1 MSGLRSVIEEITGI
15 DLGSMCGDELAADVV
30 EVARAVDV
38 LTCRI
43 AAITDEVRRRG
54 IHETQGYLS
63 VTRWLANTTDT
74 DDSTAQ
80 RIVTL
85 GRTLREH
92 PETRLMAESGDLPG
106 SRLRIL
112 TRAARAFPD
121 AYRDHEGML
130 LELAEKLELRDLRKV
145 VTHWANCADAVA
157 AERTFA
163 EQQEASYLFVSLTT
177 DDMVKIDGLI
187 DKETGEAVLTA
198 LDAAMTPEA
207 RADGATGDLRP
218 APRRRAAA
226 LGDICTRFLDH
237 HPGVIGGQRPHVSV
251 IVDLDT
257 LLDGDGKRCELART
271 GTITPET
278 ARRILCDAD
287 VARIIVNGDS
297 VPLEM
302 GRAVRTPT
310 PAQRKALAIR
320 DGGCTWPGCG
330 RPPDWSDVSFNVHH
344 RTHWVDGGTTDLDDL
359 ELLCRRHHAAEH
371 RGDPRPG
378 TAADHTIQ
386 RR

>member
-1 MSGLRSVIEEITGI
+1 MSGLRSVIEEITAS
-15 DLGSMCGDELAADVV
+15 DVASMSGDELAADVV
-30 EVARAVDV
+30 EVSRAVDV

-54 IHETQGYLS
+54 IHETQGFLS
-63 VTRWLANTTDT
+63 VTRWLAHTTDT
-74 DDSTAQ
+74 DDSTTQ

-85 GRTLREH
+85 GRTLTEH
-92 PETRLMAESGDLPG
+92 PDTRRTAESGDLSG

-112 TRAARAFPD
+112 TRAARAHPD

-130 LELAEKLELRDLRKV
+130 LGLAEELELRDLRKA

-157 AERTFA
+157 AERSFT
-163 EQQEASYLFVSLTT
+163 EQQEASYLFVSLTA
-177 DDMVKIDGLI
+177 DDMVKIDGLL

-257 LLDGDGKRCELART
+257 LLDRGGRRCELART

-278 ARRILCDAD
+278 ARRILCDAE
-287 VARIIVNGDS
+287 VIRIIVDGDS

-302 GRAVRTPT
+302 GRAVRTAT

-320 DGGCTWPGCG
+320 DGGCTWPGCR
-330 RPPDWSDVSFNVHH
+330 RPPDWCDAHH
-344 RTHWVDGGTTDLDDL
+344 RTHWLNGGHTDLDDL
-359 ELLCRRHHAAEH
+359 ELLCKPHHMAEH
-371 RGDPRPG
+371 RGQPRSG
-378 TAADHTIQ
+378 SAADHIIL